1 MKDFEKI
8 YSEYF
13 DTVFQYTLSLCKDE
27 AWAEELTQEAF
38 FKALKNIG
46 TFRGECR
53 LSVWLC
59 QIAKN
64 TFYSEVK
71 RQQRQADY
79 PLDTIPVTENIEQ
92 QLLNKETAFELHRLL
107 HRLDDPYKEVFW
119 MRTFGELSFAEIGS
133 LFGKYSRRIKC
144 HLHSHAMAFPV
155 VGCLARKPYSEI
167 HSSHWIHR
175 DTDTAYC
182 STSWI
187 LTSRSHPRSLSHFH
201 VSSYTSAA
209 QKLFPLFC
217 FTFR

>member
-64 TFYSEVK
+64 VFSEYVLCAANKGAERIDRVFYYTG
-71 RQQRQADY
+71 DY
-79 PLDTIPVTENIEQ
+79 TGIESMDIGDLQ
-92 QLLNKETAFELHRLL
+92 KIIDNSVLLWSK
-107 HRLDDPYKEVFW
+107 
-119 MRTFGELSFAEIGS
+119 
-133 LFGKYSRRIKC
+133 
-144 HLHSHAMAFPV
+144 
-155 VGCLARKPYSEI
+155 
-167 HSSHWIHR
+167 
-175 DTDTAYC
+175 
-182 STSWI
+182 
-187 LTSRSHPRSLSHFH
+187 
-201 VSSYTSAA
+201 
-209 QKLFPLFC
+209 
-217 FTFR
+217 

>member
-1 MKDFEKI
+1 MNDFEKI

-27 AWAEELTQEAF
+27 SWAEELTQEAF

-64 TFYSEVK
+64 TFYTEVK

-79 PLDTIPVTENIEQ
+79 PLDTIPVTESIEQ

-133 LFGKYSRRIKC
+133 LFG
-144 HLHSHAMAFPV
+144 
-155 VGCLARKPYSEI
+155 EI
-167 HSSHWIHR
+167 P
-175 DTDTAYC
+175 A
-182 STSWI
+182 
-187 LTSRSHPRSLSHFH
+187 
-201 VSSYTSAA
+201 
-209 QKLFPLFC
+209 
-217 FTFR
+217 